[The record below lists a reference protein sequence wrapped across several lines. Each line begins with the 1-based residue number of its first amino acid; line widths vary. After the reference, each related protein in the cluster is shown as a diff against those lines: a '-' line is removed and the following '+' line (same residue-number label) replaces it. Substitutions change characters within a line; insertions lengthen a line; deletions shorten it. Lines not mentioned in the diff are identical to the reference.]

1 MRKLFSGQGK
11 MKLEKELDI
20 PLGESAVRSR
30 ISAYFQEA
38 GYKLLREEGSLLE
51 FRRGSRLGSWIPLN
65 PANLKCTATLIL
77 EPRGNQMR
85 VRAEFDLA
93 ALFKDETRFTDE
105 FWKNEIREF
114 ENALLKG
121 EYVSLKSKNLT
132 RRTFLKNLVYIFSG
146 LIWVFIWGAI
156 SFLLILPAIFIG
168 RAIKIQPDI
177 AWIIALLIMGIAFL
191 ITRQINKFWKR
202 RQEQPAGTKRKK
214 ASKRTR

>member
-1 MRKLFSGQGK
+1 

-30 ISAYFQEA
+30 IASYFREA
-38 GYKLLREEGSLLE
+38 GYRLFREEGNLLE

-65 PANLKCTATLIL
+65 PSNLKCTVSVTL
-77 EPRGNQMR
+77 EPRGNQTH
-85 VRAEFDLA
+85 VKAEFDLA
-93 ALFKDETRFTDE
+93 ALFKDETHFTDE

-132 RRTFLKNLVYIFSG
+132 RRAFLKNLVYVFSG

-168 RAIKIQPDI
+168 RAINIQPDI
-177 AWIIALLIMGIAFL
+177 AWIVALLIMIIAFL

-202 RQEQPAGTKRKK
+202 RQEQPAVTKRNK
-214 ASKRTR
+214 SRRRTR

>member
-1 MRKLFSGQGK
+1 

-30 ISAYFQEA
+30 TASYFQEA
-38 GYKLLREEGSLLE
+38 GYRLVREEGNLLE

-65 PANLKCTATLIL
+65 PAHLKCTATVTL
-77 EPRGNQMR
+77 EPRGNQTH
-85 VRAEFDLA
+85 VKAEFDLA

-132 RRTFLKNLVYIFSG
+132 RRAFLKNLVYVFSG

-168 RAIKIQPDI
+168 RAVNIQPDI
-177 AWIIALLIMGIAFL
+177 AWIVALLIMVIAFL

-202 RQEQPAGTKRKK
+202 RQEQPAETKRKK
-214 ASKRTR
+214 SSRRTR